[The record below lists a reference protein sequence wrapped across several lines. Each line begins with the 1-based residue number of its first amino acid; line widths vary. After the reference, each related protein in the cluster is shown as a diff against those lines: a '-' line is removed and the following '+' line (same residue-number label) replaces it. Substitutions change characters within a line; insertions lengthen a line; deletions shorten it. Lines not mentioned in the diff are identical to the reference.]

1 MKKSFYKT
9 LLILALPITIQSLIL
24 ASVNMADVFMIGK
37 LGGMEVASL
46 GLSNQIVFLMTTF
59 IMGINSGAAIFIA
72 QYHGKKDYS
81 KVKYIV
87 SISTILSIL
96 MAIFF
101 WFLSYVIPERVI
113 GLYTTDSD
121 VIFTAS
127 KYLRVVAWSYV
138 LSAISF
144 SFSILLRGLGES
156 KLPMMT
162 SALSLI
168 INIVLNYL
176 LIFGNYGFPKMGVE
190 GAALATSI
198 ARGIE
203 CIVVVGI
210 IYKKR
215 YPIAIKLKDFFAFDI
230 TVFRLFLITAG
241 AVILNDIL
249 WALGQTVYSGV
260 YGRIGTEALA
270 AINIENSFER
280 LAVVGIIGFAN
291 AATVMIAH
299 KIGQN
304 KLEEAYSDGKKF
316 YKVSFGLAILLAIP
330 LALMSGKLVGMYN
343 VSDEIL
349 RLSRYTLLA
358 FCITFPF
365 KALSMTK
372 MVGVLRGGGDTK
384 FAMGINL
391 VALWLVGI
399 PVSIFVAFY
408 LKLPIY
414 VVYFATL
421 SEEFVRIGLGMKRFI
436 TKKWINKLA

>member
-1 MKKSFYKT
+1 MKRSFYKT

-46 GLSNQIVFLMTTF
+46 GLANQIVFLMTTF
-59 IMGINSGAAIFIA
+59 IMGVNSGAAVFIA

-96 MAIFF
+96 MALFF
-101 WFLSYVIPERVI
+101 WYISYITPEYIMGIYTKDPQVIA
-113 GLYTTDSD
+113 
-121 VIFTAS
+121 TAS

-138 LSAISF
+138 ASAVSF
-144 SFSILLRGLGES
+144 TFSILLRGIGES
-156 KLPMMT
+156 RLPMLT
-162 SALSLI
+162 SFLSLT

-176 LIFGNYGFPKMGVE
+176 LIFGNYGFPQLGVE

-198 ARGIE
+198 ARGVE
-203 CIVVVGI
+203 CVVVVGV
-210 IYKKR
+210 IYKRR
-215 YPIAIKLKDFFAFDI
+215 YPIAIKLKEFFSFDI
-230 TVFRLFLITAG
+230 TVLKLFIATAG
-241 AVILNDIL
+241 AVIVNDIL
-249 WALGQTVYSGV
+249 WALGQTVYSGI
-260 YGRIGTEALA
+260 YGRIGTESLA

-299 KIGQN
+299 KIGQG
-304 KLEEAYSDGKKF
+304 KLSEAYSDGKKF
-316 YKVSFGLAILLAIP
+316 YKVSFI
-330 LALMSGKLVGMYN
+330 LALMLAVPLAMLSSKLVGMYN
-343 VSDEIL
+343 VDENVL
-349 RLSRYTLLA
+349 RLSKYTLIA
-358 FCITFPF
+358 FCISFPF

-391 VALWLVGI
+391 IALWMVGI
-399 PVSIFVAFY
+399 PLAIFAAFY
-408 LKLPIY
+408 LGLPIY
-414 VVYFATL
+414 LVYLATL
-421 SEEFVRIGLGMKRFI
+421 SEEFVRIAIGMKRFVS
-436 TKKWINKLA
+436 KKWINKLA

>member
-24 ASVNMADVFMIGK
+24 ASVNMTDVFMIGK
-37 LGGMEVASL
+37 LGGMQVASL
-46 GLSNQIVFLMTTF
+46 GLANQIVFLMTTF
-59 IMGINSGAAIFIA
+59 IMGVNSGAAVFIA

-96 MAIFF
+96 MALFF
-101 WFLSYVIPERVI
+101 WYISYITPEYIMGFYTKDPLVI
-113 GLYTTDSD
+113 S
-121 VIFTAS
+121 TAS

-138 LSAISF
+138 ASSISF
-144 SFSILLRGLGES
+144 SFSILLRGIGES
-156 KLPMMT
+156 KLPMLT
-162 SALSLI
+162 SFLSLVVNI
-168 INIVLNYL
+168 ILNYL
-176 LIFGNYGFPKMGVE
+176 LIFGNYGFPKLGVE

-203 CIVVVGI
+203 CIVVVWF
-210 IYKKR
+210 IYRRK
-215 YPIAIKLKDFFAFDI
+215 YPIAIKLKEFFSFDI
-230 TVFRLFLITAG
+230 VVLKLFVGTAG

-249 WALGQTVYSGV
+249 WALGQTVYSGI
-260 YGRIGTEALA
+260 YGRIGTESLA

-299 KIGQN
+299 KIGQG
-304 KLEEAYSDGKKF
+304 KLDEAYLDGKKF
-316 YKVSFGLAILLAIP
+316 YKVSFGLAMLLAIP
-330 LALMSGKLVGMYN
+330 LALLSSKLVGMYN
-343 VSDEIL
+343 VNENVL
-349 RLSRYTLLA
+349 KLSRYTLIA
-358 FCITFPF
+358 FCISFPF

-391 VALWLVGI
+391 IALWMVGI
-399 PVSIFVAFY
+399 PVAIFAAFY

-414 VVYFATL
+414 IVYLATL
-421 SEEFVRIGLGMKRFI
+421 SEEFVRIAIGMKRFVS
-436 TKKWINKLA
+436 KKWINRLA